1 MPFSEAEPSF
11 WLFLATLCGQHFMFY
26 KVSLN
31 WPVFSGHVRYAALSV
46 LALRVVIPRVVVVRP
61 QWFFTSQIETGPILT

>member
-1 MPFSEAEPSF
+1 
-11 WLFLATLCGQHFMFY
+11 MFY

-31 WPVFSGHVRYAALSV
+31 WPVFSGHVRYADLSV